1 MCTEEEREKCLIEV
15 AEENLE
21 WTCTNCKKQKADV
34 ISPWTYHLLQIRKLQ
49 KAGYPFDK
57 NELTIEEWQDLG
69 TVNEKIESIE
79 QEIMFKRRLF

>member
-1 MCTEEEREKCLIEV
+1 MIAV

-21 WTCTNCKKQKADV
+21 WTCANCKKEKYDV
-34 ISPWTYHLLQIRKLQ
+34 ISPWTYHLLQIRRLQ
-49 KAGYPFDK
+49 KAGYPFER

-79 QEIMFKRRLF
+79 QEMMIKRRGIF